1 MIKMPSITTKDN
13 LRKIYNKMATL
24 DERNA
29 IDFKFWRK
37 NLIFYKGSSEYYTR
51 HNT

>member
-1 MIKMPSITTKDN
+1 MPSITTKDN

-29 IDFKFWRK
+29 IDLKFLEK
-37 NLIFYKGSSEYYTR
+37 ELKSSIKK
-51 HNT
+51 